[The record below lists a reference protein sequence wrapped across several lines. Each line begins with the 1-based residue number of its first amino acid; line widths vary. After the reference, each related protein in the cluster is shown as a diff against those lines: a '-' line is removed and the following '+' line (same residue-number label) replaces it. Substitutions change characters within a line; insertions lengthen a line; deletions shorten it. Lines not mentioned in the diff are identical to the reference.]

1 MAIHTSNL
9 TRAVKKIKLPK
20 EENNLKIEQNG
31 EAEKILKMSSKEFK
45 ILNQLDHPYIM
56 RLIDGYKD
64 NENFEIVTEFCE
76 GKDLFECIKDNGKIG
91 EKDSAF
97 IIKQLL
103 QSLNYCHEKNICHR
117 DIKVE
122 NLVVDQ

>member
-31 EAEKILKMSSKEFK
+31 EAEKILKMAAKEFK